1 MMFPS
6 WIRCPNSDC
15 SWFTSLPLF
24 LPSSTCTHNNIGK
37 WLISIYICMSIYV
50 YHMGPCSVFQL
61 ILNLIV
67 FIFLFS
73 PLGCTIKCM
82 KCKNGP
88 THVLLFLGGKI
99 QRNVEC
105 WSLDI
110 CFYLGDEVELR
121 HSTPIPIYM
130 WYYWRY
136 VNGYF

>member
-88 THVLLFLGGKI
+88 THVLLFFGGKI
-99 QRNVEC
+99 QRNVERV
-105 WSLDI
+105 LVVGHAFI
-110 CFYLGDEVELR
+110 CGMKLNSAL
-121 HSTPIPIYM
+121 HSVLFEI
-130 WYYWRY
+130 R
-136 VNGYF
+136 